1 MCTAV
6 YNSGLSDFF
15 VCRIRFTVVSEPPD
29 DDMDAECEDIGVA
42 FVSVKEIL
50 MSKKDVEE
58 QNVES
63 E

>member
-1 MCTAV
+1 MCTTL
-6 YNSGLSDFF
+6 NSLT
-15 VCRIRFTVVSEPPD
+15 VCICRIRFTVVSEPPD

-42 FVSVKEIL
+42 FVSVKEVL